1 MLGLGSISIFVKMAF
16 AALGIGILME
26 RVANAVVPDFLEG
39 PPETRQQQPS
49 WSQRL
54 RSWLHL

>member
-1 MLGLGSISIFVKMAF
+1 MLGLGSISVFVKMAF
-16 AALGIGILME
+16 AALGVGILVE
-26 RVANAVVPDFLEG
+26 RFASAVIPNFLEE
-39 PPETRQQQPS
+39 PPETRQQRPS